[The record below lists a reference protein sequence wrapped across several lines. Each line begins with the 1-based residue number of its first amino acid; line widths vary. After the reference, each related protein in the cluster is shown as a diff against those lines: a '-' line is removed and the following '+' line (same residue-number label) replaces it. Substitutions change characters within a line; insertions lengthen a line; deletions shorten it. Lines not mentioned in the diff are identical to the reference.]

1 MNEISVNNSFSEN
14 NYYQK
19 YEYFDTLVEM
29 IKQKLA
35 ISSRTEKI
43 KLLTLT
49 PTSWTIEQTKYFG
62 VKKWMTKKA
71 RELLQCEPDQSTRKG
86 TSEEL
91 RRAVEI
97 FYQNDEYSRM

>member
-43 KLLTLT
+43 KLLITNKIFWCQKVDDKK
-49 PTSWTIEQTKYFG
+49 SKRVITKYKG
-62 VKKWMTKKA
+62 
-71 RELLQCEPDQSTRKG
+71 LLCEPDQSTRKG
-86 TSEEL
+86 ISEEL